1 MNFLKK
7 FINHKITIQDVLSSL
22 EKFDNDVKSLNDF
35 KTKANEYFGVNWKF
49 NLEVY
54 ISSLSKDYKEKLY
67 PLFKKILDYEKGLS
81 IWTSAMQIVK
91 GVKPLSSDVL
101 KNMSEYKE
109 YLSKFGIEGTRLYE
123 KLSDLLDLNTPTEK
137 IEEVQSVISSTT
149 EEIAS
154 NPEKEEV
161 VEEIEEVEEVEEVVK
176 IPQQEE
182 YTQKLKQRILQK
194 MQDIE
199 AKKKTSEISSSPVVK
214 KEEKQEIIEEKLN
227 SSEEQKKTKKIEKNN
242 KIKEVISD
250 TINSEDWIL
259 KNFAKVHNFLSNSRE
274 VMSAI
279 SLYKNAPSLEEYPFY
294 GFIID
299 TIDYVIEQGE
309 KILNDKSDAE
319 ILVYFPNGRSEIKE
333 IIASYK
339 EQKNNEIVISQDK
352 IQAKQDIQKILNTN
366 K

>member
-1 MNFLKK
+1 
-7 FINHKITIQDVLSSL
+7 
-22 EKFDNDVKSLNDF
+22 
-35 KTKANEYFGVNWKF
+35 
-49 NLEVY
+49 
-54 ISSLSKDYKEKLY
+54 
-67 PLFKKILDYEKGLS
+67 
-81 IWTSAMQIVK
+81 MQIVK

-137 IEEVQSVISSTT
+137 VEEVQSVISSTT

-161 VEEIEEVEEVEEVVK
+161 VEEIEEVEEVVK

-214 KEEKQEIIEEKLN
+214 KEEKQEIVEEKIN
-227 SSEEQKKTKKIEKNN
+227 PSEEQKKTKKNEKNN

-259 KNFAKVHNFLSNSRE
+259 KNFAKIHNFLSNSRE

-309 KILNDKSDAE
+309 KILNDKNDAE